1 MNPKENDSDFCQPKT
16 NKNTLDE
23 SNQETISG
31 QPELFAELLS
41 MFDDIPFNNFIVEGT
56 WIHVKADKG
65 ATSNTFSFER
75 SSTTGMLWKI
85 QDTYLSADISFH
97 AQAHA
102 KLRVSA
108 GTIVDFIPHPLNMR
122 AKSVELSTNGVAI
135 TMTHTDNIKV
145 SNMINILFEKISQA

>member
-56 WIHVKADKG
+56 WIQSRQRGDFQHVLFRKEFHNRHVVEN
-65 ATSNTFSFER
+65 SR
-75 SSTTGMLWKI
+75 
-85 QDTYLSADISFH
+85 YLF
-97 AQAHA
+97 
-102 KLRVSA
+102 VC
-108 GTIVDFIPHPLNMR
+108 
-122 AKSVELSTNGVAI
+122 
-135 TMTHTDNIKV
+135 
-145 SNMINILFEKISQA
+145 